1 MIFKRLELRNWIA
14 YQEADI
20 SFSTKK
26 NKNITLIR
34 GNNKGG
40 KTTIMRAIR
49 WALYGN
55 TGDIDIYKKPLDI
68 LNRDSYKNGSFDLQ
82 VSLVIGRGKSDKSDI
97 KITRSLQPK
106 KGIANK
112 PKNNEFSESFSVIDG
127 GSAVRDE
134 EKFIKDLLDED
145 VADFFMFDGENLKEY
160 QKLSNNP
167 SKSKMLQSKIEK
179 IIRRPYLK
187 SARDDLKV
195 IHDDLRSRI
204 NSQSNDEILNA
215 IESKLEILEDLI
227 DQKEKDRELSN
238 GYVLAETEKLKEAK
252 AHRDSF
258 GAKNEAIKNLNTVE
272 AAIPLKEK
280 EIEGLKSEFSTL
292 LADAWKGVI
301 GKIAT
306 LQSERFEARKADL
319 QSRKDEAVENSFL
332 KNLLE
337 SSVKKN
343 KHILCDEPLTKETKK
358 IYQSE
363 IKKIIKNL
371 DSTTADSH
379 SAELES
385 LSALDSYKAHNS
397 VDSLLK
403 KSEKLDI
410 CEDELATLMI
420 QKEDFEQEVG
430 NQGKLIQQAQEA
442 VDASRE
448 ELARVEAGLEDA
460 VRELDGPNAR
470 GQSDI
475 YGSEGLYKA
484 QLTAEEAEEKYSA
497 NQPTNADKQHLKKIK
512 QLKTLFEDAL
522 ADLSIDLKNTVQE
535 IANRMNSEMTPYES
549 SVSLEINDHFG
560 LQVLDGDGM
569 QIETSAAGNQ
579 IVGLSLIHALKEAS
593 DFQGPLLIDTPVGRV
608 DLDHRGAIL
617 KSFSSLPHQ
626 VIMLVHSGEIDTGSD
641 LENIINPHI
650 GAYYEIERKHDSLSV
665 ITKV

>member
-1 MIFKRLELRNWIA
+1 MIFKRLELKNWIA

-20 SFSTKK
+20 NFSTKK

-68 LNRDSYKNGSFDLQ
+68 LNRDSYKNGSFDLK
-82 VSLVIGRGKSDKSDI
+82 VSLVIGRGKSDI
-97 KITRSLQPK
+97 KITRSLKLK

-112 PKNNEFSESFSVIDG
+112 PKNNDFSESFSVLDG

-167 SKSKMLQSKIEK
+167 SKSKILQSKIEK

-195 IHDDLRSRI
+195 IHAALRSQI
-204 NSQSNDEILNA
+204 NSQSNDEVLNA
-215 IESKLEILEDLI
+215 IESKLEVLEDLI
-227 DQKEKDRELSN
+227 DQKVKDRELSN
-238 GYVLAETEKLKEAK
+238 GYVLAETEKLKEAM

-258 GAKNEAIKNLNTVE
+258 GAKNEAISNLNAVE
-272 AAIPLKEK
+272 VAIPLKEK

-292 LADAWKGVI
+292 LEDAWKGVI

-306 LQSERFEARKADL
+306 LQSNRFDARKADL
-319 QSRKDEAVENSFL
+319 QSRKDEAIENSFL
-332 KNLLE
+332 KKLLE
-337 SSVKKN
+337 SSIKKN
-343 KHILCDEPLTKETKK
+343 KHILCDDPLTKETKK
-358 IYQSE
+358 IYQLE
-363 IKKIIKNL
+363 IKKIIENL
-371 DSTTADSH
+371 DSTIVDSH

-385 LSALDSYKAHNS
+385 LSALDSYKAYNS

-403 KSEKLDI
+403 ISEKLDI
-410 CEDELATLMI
+410 CENELATLII
-420 QKEDFEQEVG
+420 QKEDYEQEVG
-430 NQGKLIQQAQEA
+430 NQGKLIQVAQEA
-442 VDASRE
+442 VEASRE
-448 ELARVEAGLEDA
+448 ELTRVQAGLEDA
-460 VRELDGPNAR
+460 ERELDGPNAR

-475 YGSEGLYKA
+475 YGPEGLYQA
-484 QLTAEEAEEKYSA
+484 QKRTEEAEAQYSA
-497 NQPTNADKQHLKKIK
+497 DQPTNADKQHLKKIK
-512 QLKTLFEDAL
+512 HLRTLFEDAL
-522 ADLSIDLKNTVQE
+522 DDLSIDLKNTVQE
-535 IANRMNSEMTPYES
+535 IANRMNSDMTPYES

-608 DLDHRGAIL
+608 DLDHRAAIL

-650 GAYYEIERKHDSLSV
+650 GAYFEIERKHDSLSV